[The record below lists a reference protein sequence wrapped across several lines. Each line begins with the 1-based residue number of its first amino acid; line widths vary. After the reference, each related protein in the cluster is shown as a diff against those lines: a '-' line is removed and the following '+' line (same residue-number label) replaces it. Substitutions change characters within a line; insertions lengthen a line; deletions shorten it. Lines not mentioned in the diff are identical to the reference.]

1 MTALAYLQ
9 RDGAPGTVAGC
20 TLRRADE
27 RGDSALGDSVGLVG
41 VVSRPLAIDL
51 EKFRFKGLPIR
62 LGQKYSKFGDFP

>member
-1 MTALAYLQ
+1 M
-9 RDGAPGTVAGC
+9 
-20 TLRRADE
+20 LRRADE
-27 RGDSALGDSVGLVG
+27 RGDFGSIGLAG